1 LTERVTDRLT
11 EATGQTAQQ
20 ASQSAPQATKT
31 THESPARPAVFLDR
45 DGTICEEMG
54 YLNHISRLHIFPF
67 ATAAVRRLND
77 AGLPVVVVT
86 NQSGVS
92 RGIFPESLIA
102 EVHSRIQQA
111 MAAAGARIEAFYYCT
126 HTRADDCQCRKPLPG
141 LLQQA
146 AREHNLLLPDSFV
159 VGDRYADVELAHAV
173 GGRGL
178 LVLTGYGRGEYE
190 SRQHEWK
197 RQPDDIVE
205 DLSAAADVIIRYLYK
220 NSGEQ
225 ARR

>member
-1 LTERVTDRLT
+1 
-11 EATGQTAQQ
+11 
-20 ASQSAPQATKT
+20 
-31 THESPARPAVFLDR
+31 
-45 DGTICEEMG
+45 MG

-67 ATAAVRRLND
+67 AATAIRRFND
-77 AGLPVVVVT
+77 AGLPVIVVT

-102 EVHSRIQQA
+102 EVHNRVQQA
-111 MAAAGARIEAFYYCT
+111 MAAAGARIDGFYYCT

-146 AREHNLLLPDSFV
+146 AREHNLLLSDSFV

-190 SRQHEWK
+190 SQRHKWE
-197 RQPDDIVE
+197 RQPDDVVE
-205 DLSAAADVIIRYLYK
+205 DLTAAADVIIDHLHK
-220 NSGEQ
+220 SAAKQ
-225 ARR
+225 ASR